1 MRVRRRGESGFTL
14 IELMVVVGIVS
25 LLAAVAIPTFS
36 KYIRKAKSTEARTSL
51 KQIID
56 GATAY
61 YYDEQTATKS
71 IGSIPR
77 KFPGVVTGAAATD
90 DPACCAGG
98 GTLEK
103 CNPPASV
110 WDDEVWQAL
119 HFSMEEPHFYRYSY
133 SSGIGGGGGGFGG
146 GGSIGGVA
154 SGATDIATAGA
165 SGDLNCDGV
174 NSFYLLRAYVIDG
187 KIVRYPLNVE
197 APLE

>member
-1 MRVRRRGESGFTL
+1 MRKGDESGFTL

-25 LLAAVAIPTFS
+25 LLASVAIPTFS

-77 KFPGVVTGAAATD
+77 RFPGVFSNAGAV
-90 DPACCAGG
+90 DPACCVNG

-103 CNPPASV
+103 CNPPANV
-110 WDDEVWQAL
+110 WDDSVWQAL
-119 HFSMEEPHFYRYSY
+119 HFSMQEPLYYRYSY
-133 SSGIGGGGGGFGG
+133 GQGIGGGGGGGG
-146 GGSIGGVA
+146 DGGVSIGG
-154 SGATDIATAGA
+154 TDIARAVA
-165 SGDLNCDGV
+165 RGDLNCDGV
-174 NSFYLLRAYVIDG
+174 SSFYRLNAYVIDG
-187 KIVRYPLNVE
+187 NVVRFPLHAN

>member
-1 MRVRRRGESGFTL
+1 
-14 IELMVVVGIVS
+14 MVVVGIVS

-77 KFPGVVTGAAATD
+77 QFPGGVTGAVTSF
-90 DPACCAGG
+90 DPACCASG
-98 GTLEK
+98 GTSEK

-110 WDDEVWQAL
+110 WDDATWQVL
-119 HFSMEEPHFYRYSY
+119 HFSMEEPHFYRYFY
-133 SSGIGGGGGGFGG
+133 ATGLGSG
-146 GGSIGGVA
+146 
-154 SGATDIATAGA
+154 SGCWR
-165 SGDLNCDGV
+165 LE
-174 NSFYLLRAYVIDG
+174 LRRG
-187 KIVRYPLNVE
+187 
-197 APLE
+197 

>member
-77 KFPGVVTGAAATD
+77 KFPGVHTSYV
-90 DPACCAGG
+90 DPACSAGG
-98 GTLEK
+98 GTSEK

-110 WDDEVWQAL
+110 WDDATWQVL
-119 HFSMEEPHFYRYSY
+119 HFSMEEPHFYRYFY
-133 SSGIGGGGGGFGG
+133 ATGLGSG
-146 GGSIGGVA
+146 
-154 SGATDIATAGA
+154 SGCWR
-165 SGDLNCDGV
+165 LE
-174 NSFYLLRAYVIDG
+174 LRRG
-187 KIVRYPLNVE
+187 
-197 APLE
+197 

>member
-61 YYDEQTATKS
+61 YYDDQTATKS

-77 KFPGVVTGAAATD
+77 QFPGNFTGSV

-98 GTLEK
+98 GTSEK

-110 WDDEVWQAL
+110 WDDEAWQAL

-133 SSGIGGGGGGFGG
+133 SRGAGGFGIAAGSG
-146 GGSIGGVA
+146 GGGVA
-154 SGATDIATAGA
+154 SGATNIATAGA
-165 SGDLNCDGV
+165 RGDLNCDGV
-174 NSFYLLRAYVIDG
+174 SSFYLLRAYVIDG
-187 KIVRYPLNVE
+187 KVVRWPLNVQ

>member
-77 KFPGVVTGAAATD
+77 QYPAGGAAGAAGVGAT

-98 GTLEK
+98 GTVEK
-103 CNPPASV
+103 CNPPANV
-110 WDDEVWQAL
+110 WDQEVWQAL
-119 HFSMEEPHFYRYSY
+119 HFSMEEPHFYRYFY
-133 SSGIGGGGGGFGG
+133 SAAAAAGGGGGG
-146 GGSIGGVA
+146 
-154 SGATDIATAGA
+154 SGAGATATA
-165 SGDLNCDGV
+165 RAEAVGDLNCDGV
-174 NSFYLLRAYVIDG
+174 FSFYRLRAYNIDG
-187 KIVRYPLNVE
+187 KVVRYPLNVQ

>member
-1 MRVRRRGESGFTL
+1 MRVRRRSESGFTL

-36 KYIRKAKSTEARTSL
+36 KYIRKAKSTEARTSV

-77 KFPGVVTGAAATD
+77 KFPGNFTGSV

-98 GTLEK
+98 GTSEK

-110 WDDEVWQAL
+110 WDDATWQAL

-133 SSGIGGGGGGFGG
+133 SRGAGGFGIGG
-146 GGSIGGVA
+146 GGVA
-154 SGATDIATAGA
+154 SGATNIATAGA
-165 SGDLNCDGV
+165 RGDLNCDGV
-174 NSFYLLRAYVIDG
+174 SSFYLLRAYVIDG
-187 KIVRYPLNVE
+187 KVVRWPLNVQ